1 MTINKNHY
9 TQSGGIFSIF
19 RRGLR
24 WQKIDGYRLEDLN
37 SEQPVWVTA
46 GSTILG
52 NIIAPQIKVSGMVNG
67 SVVSQTVTITT
78 QGELWGDAYTARLN
92 IEPGGAIYGW
102 LNSIDDSQYRLIQAE
117 GSIPKNLIP
126 DKSAASGSDAEL
138 DGQTAA
144 HRATLD
150 RLRHEAASAKTARAE
165 LEHTF
170 EKRLSD
176 VAGETAARVVTLSE
190 QLADTRSELKIAQEM
205 VATLESNL
213 SSRQVQIAQQTE
225 ELATTR
231 TLLEERSAA
240 LSSLQEEHDRQSS
253 TYQQLVTSYKEL
265 DLNYLAAQQKIDELN
280 KKIKSTES
288 ALQDNLQ
295 HSAEQEAALIR
306 WQELAED
313 YQKQINGLENQLE
326 NNGFQIEEQSR
337 VIEMLRERRDQL
349 EADWKTAQEELELLR
364 NRDTRLLTK
373 EELQDERSL
382 AEAYE
387 ATQVELAR
395 LQTAVTQLS
404 HYEDKVMW
412 YQLDLDT
419 ARAELQETRA
429 VVGKQ
434 ETRLATLQE
443 ELETAHATIEAKQQ
457 EIDQLNE
464 YLEHQTNHARTLEQK
479 LNEMQARIEEIETD
493 DGADKTQNQLQLQLE
508 AAEMELERHLSET
521 ATQGQHLA
529 EIQATLVEREI
540 TIKQL
545 KQTAVA
551 RAHTITEIKS
561 AARKRIQLLEEKLAT
576 SQQKIEE
583 LQAFIER
590 THNEGIS

>member
-1 MTINKNHY
+1 MTINRNHH
-9 TQSGGIFSIF
+9 TLSGGIFSIF

-24 WQKIDGYRLEDLN
+24 WQKIDGYRVEDLN

-46 GSTILG
+46 GSTMLG

-67 SVVSQTVTITT
+67 SVVSQTVTITV
-78 QGELWGDAYTARLN
+78 QGEIWGDAYTARLN
-92 IEPGGAIYGW
+92 IEPGGTLHGW
-102 LNSIDDSQYRLIQAE
+102 LNSIDDSQYQQIQE
-117 GSIPKNLIP
+117 QGSVPENLIP
-126 DKSAASGSDAEL
+126 DKSAATGGDAEL
-138 DGQTAA
+138 TGQTAA

-150 RLRHEAASAKTARAE
+150 RLRHEAATAKTARAE

-190 QLADTRSELKIAQEM
+190 QLAATQADLTTAQET
-205 VATLESNL
+205 VARLESNL
-213 SSRQVQIAQQTE
+213 SARQDQIEQQTE
-225 ELATTR
+225 ELTTTR
-231 TLLEERSAA
+231 ALLEERSAV
-240 LSSLQEEHDRQSS
+240 LTSLQEEYDRQSS
-253 TYQQLVTSYKEL
+253 AYQQLVTSYKEL
-265 DLNYLAAQQKIDELN
+265 ELNHLAAQQKIDQLN

-313 YQKQINGLENQLE
+313 YQKQIGELENQLE

-337 VIEMLRERRDQL
+337 VIEMLRAQRDQL
-349 EADWKTAQEELELLR
+349 EAEWETAQEELDLLR
-364 NRDTRLLTK
+364 NRDTKPLTR
-373 EELQDERSL
+373 EELENERSL

-387 ATQVELAR
+387 ATQLELAR
-395 LQTAVTQLS
+395 LQTAVSQLS
-404 HYEDKVMW
+404 HYEDNVMW
-412 YQLDLDT
+412 YQVDLET

-443 ELETAHATIEAKQQ
+443 ELETAHAEIEAKQQ
-457 EIDQLNE
+457 EIDRLNE
-464 YLEHQTNHARTLEQK
+464 RLEHQTNHAHAQEQK
-479 LNEMQARIEEIETD
+479 LNEMQARIEEIE
-493 DGADKTQNQLQLQLE
+493 ADKTVEKSQRQLRLQLE

-521 ATQGQHLA
+521 AAQGQHLA
-529 EIQATLVEREI
+529 EIQSTLVEREI
-540 TIKQL
+540 KIKQL

-551 RAHTITEIKS
+551 RAHTITEIKN
-561 AARKRIQLLEEKLAT
+561 AARKRIQSLEEQLAA
-576 SQQKIEE
+576 SQQKVEE
-583 LQAFIER
+583 LQTFIER
-590 THNEGIS
+590 RHKKGTS